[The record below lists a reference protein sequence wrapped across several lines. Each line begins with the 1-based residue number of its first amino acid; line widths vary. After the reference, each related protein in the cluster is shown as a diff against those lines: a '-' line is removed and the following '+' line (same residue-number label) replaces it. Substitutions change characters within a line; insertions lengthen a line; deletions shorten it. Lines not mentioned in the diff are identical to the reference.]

1 MPRNKRRVIS
11 KRNGL
16 NSTQDIESEDQL
28 EDTPLDSNSNC
39 VSTQQLVIPVGYKLV
54 PDQQLVDKDS
64 EEDST
69 QDHIRPKIQV
79 FKGMDGKVS
88 IENWIKRFDMLSNYY
103 KWSEPKKIIM
113 LGNYLEDDALDWYIE
128 NTDSDNWAEIT
139 DKLIT
144 RFGVQTV
151 EPIVEFFNL
160 KYDVK
165 TGIKE
170 YFEKKRRFGSSI
182 GNGEANFPP
191 F

>member
-88 IENWIKRFDMLSNYY
+88 IEN
-103 KWSEPKKIIM
+103 
-113 LGNYLEDDALDWYIE
+113 
-128 NTDSDNWAEIT
+128 
-139 DKLIT
+139 
-144 RFGVQTV
+144 
-151 EPIVEFFNL
+151 
-160 KYDVK
+160 
-165 TGIKE
+165 
-170 YFEKKRRFGSSI
+170 
-182 GNGEANFPP
+182 
-191 F
+191 